1 MEVKRMVL
9 EYLAEKP
16 SPRNIKY
23 LLIFSIILLFIV
35 YPFLTWLFLI
45 SYPVSF
51 IESQLSFSGTAIK
64 AFNNVAN
71 IELYRLAN
79 ILDYGFMV
87 SYGGIFFSLG
97 LIIARKLEKG
107 SIWRSIGYIMVFLAL
122 IAPSCD
128 AIENAFILLMLS
140 DPLAFPDVWAVIH
153 SWFALIKYIIMFIG
167 FGWIFIAIVKLIIVK
182 KAKNT

>member
-1 MEVKRMVL
+1 MAL
-9 EYLAEKP
+9 EFLVHKP
-16 SPRNIKY
+16 SPKNTKY
-23 LLIFSIILLFIV
+23 LLIFSIILLFLV

-64 AFNNVAN
+64 SFNSLAN

-97 LIIARKLEKG
+97 LIIARKLEAG
-107 SIWRSIGYIMVFLAL
+107 TIWRNIGFIMVFLAL
-122 IAPSCD
+122 IAPTCD
-128 AIENAFILLMLS
+128 AIENVFILLMLS
-140 DPLAFPDVWAVIH
+140 NPLSFPDIWAITH
-153 SWFALIKYIIMFIG
+153 SIFALIKYIIMFIG
-167 FGWIFIAIVKLIIVK
+167 FGWIFVAIIKLIVIRKSK
-182 KAKNT
+182 KT

>member
-1 MEVKRMVL
+1 MVL

-23 LLIFSIILLFIV
+23 VLIFSIVLLLIV

-51 IESQLSFSGTAIK
+51 IESQLSFSGAAIK
-64 AFNNVAN
+64 AFNSVAN

-97 LIIARKLEKG
+97 LIIARKLEKS
-107 SIWRSIGYIMVFLAL
+107 SIWRSIGFIMVFLAL
-122 IAPSCD
+122 IAPLCD
-128 AIENAFILLMLS
+128 AIENIFILLMLS
-140 DPLAFPDVWAVIH
+140 DPLNFPDVWAIIH
-153 SWFALIKYIIMFIG
+153 SCFALIKYIIMFIG
-167 FGWIFIAIVKLIIVK
+167 FGWIFIAIIKLIVIRKSK
-182 KAKNT
+182 KT

>member
-1 MEVKRMVL
+1 MVIDFL
-9 EYLAEKP
+9 VEKP
-16 SPRNIKY
+16 SPKNTNY
-23 LLIFSIILLFIV
+23 LLIFSIVLLFLV

-64 AFNNVAN
+64 TFNSVAN
-71 IELYRLAN
+71 IDLYRFAN

-97 LIIARKLEKG
+97 LKIARKFEKG
-107 SIWRSIGYIMVFLAL
+107 SLWAKVSFILVSLAI

-128 AIENAFILLMLS
+128 AIENVFILLMLS
-140 DPLAFPDVWAVIH
+140 DPLGFPDGWAITH
-153 SWFALIKYIIMFIG
+153 SYFALVKYIVMFIG
-167 FGWIFIAIVKLIIVK
+167 FGWIFVTIVKLIIIKISK
-182 KAKNT
+182 KT